1 MFTMF
6 LQSLL
11 HSPSL
16 CVTVTLQE
24 KVEYGVKFKDLLMVL

>member
-11 HSPSL
+11 HSCCALLSH
-16 CVTVTLQE
+16 CRRWS
-24 KVEYGVKFKDLLMVL
+24 GVKFKDPQAVL